1 MSREP
6 TGRLR
11 ETFRAL
17 RNPGFRA
24 FWVTSFVS
32 NVGTYAQDIAQGWT
46 VLAMTGSAEWL
57 GLAAAARTLPALVLS
72 PLGGVY
78 ADRWDRRSSLGAYQG
93 IMALSAAVLALLV
106 HLDAARPWHFVVG
119 AMITGAGNALSQP
132 TNSSL
137 VKDLLPANDL
147 VSGVTLYV
155 QQVQLARTVG
165 PLLAS
170 AVFWLA
176 SVEYGF
182 DFNALSF
189 LPLLVFCFAGMAGR
203 PARAPA
209 VRRGLLRSLLDGA
222 GHARSSPRLRVLLLV
237 AALSSLGLF
246 TLPTLLPVVSRELGD
261 GPHLLA
267 HLNGVAG
274 LAAVVG
280 ATLVPW
286 LLHRHPWARLLR
298 LSLALSAAGLFGLV
312 LSRGAAMA
320 FAMAALQSGAAI
332 IVWVIVTAELQR
344 AVTDEYRGRV
354 LSLNTLALSAGML
367 VGNLAA
373 GVLAERVGLEAAFAA
388 LGLVLLA
395 AALPIVRPPTGG
407 DEAGRAVVTGRE
419 K

>member
-1 MSREP
+1 MSGEP

-17 RNPGFRA
+17 RNPSFRA
-24 FWVTSFVS
+24 FWVASFVS
-32 NVGTYAQDIAQGWT
+32 NLGTYAQDVAQGWT

-78 ADRWDRRSSLGAYQG
+78 ADRWDRRISLGAYQG

-137 VKDLLPANDL
+137 VKDLLPADDL

-155 QQVQLARTVG
+155 QQVQIARTVG

-170 AVFWLA
+170 AVFWVA

-189 LPLLVFCFAGMAGR
+189 LPLLIFCFAGMTSR
-203 PARAPA
+203 SARGATA
-209 VRRGLLRSLLDGA
+209 VRRGILRSLLDGA
-222 GHARSSPRLRVLLLV
+222 VHARSSPRLRVLLLV
-237 AALSSLGLF
+237 AALSSLALF
-246 TLPTLLPVVSRELGD
+246 TLPTLLPVVSREIGD

-267 HLNGVAG
+267 YLNGVAG

-286 LLHRHPWARLLR
+286 LLHRHHWARLLR
-298 LSLALSAAGLFGLV
+298 VSLALSAAGLFGLV
-312 LSRGAAMA
+312 LSRAAAMA
-320 FAMAALQSGAAI
+320 FAMSALQSGAAI
-332 IVWVIVTAELQR
+332 MVWVIVTAELQR

-373 GVLAERVGLEAAFAA
+373 GVLAERVGLAAAFAV

-395 AALPIVRPPTGG
+395 AALPILRPRTDG
-407 DEAGRAVVTGRE
+407 DEAG
-419 K
+419 